1 MKVKGIIIGM
11 LVGLFIAI
19 PIISLKIKNDK
30 LEKENAKLQQEIIDY
45 KWQLEQVPLVIES
58 NKEEICK

>member
-1 MKVKGIIIGM
+1 MKVKGIIIGI

-30 LEKENAKLQQEIIDY
+30 LEKENARLQQQIIDY
-45 KWQLEQVPLVIES
+45 KWQLEQVQWIFKTME
-58 NKEEICK
+58 

>member
-1 MKVKGIIIGM
+1 MKVKGIIIGI

-30 LEKENAKLQQEIIDY
+30 LEKEIARLQQQVIDY
-45 KWQLEQVPLVIES
+45 KWQLEQVEWIFKTME
-58 NKEEICK
+58 

>member
-19 PIISLKIKNDK
+19 PIICLKAKNDK
-30 LEKENAKLQQEIIDY
+30 LEKENARLQQQVFDY
-45 KWQLEQVPLVIES
+45 KWQLEQVQWIFKTIE
-58 NKEEICK
+58 

>member
-19 PIISLKIKNDK
+19 PIICLKVKNEK
-30 LEKENAKLQQEIIDY
+30 LEKENARLQQQVFDY
-45 KWQLEQVPLVIES
+45 KWQLEQVQWLFNIME
-58 NKEEICK
+58 

>member
-19 PIISLKIKNDK
+19 PIISLKAKNDK